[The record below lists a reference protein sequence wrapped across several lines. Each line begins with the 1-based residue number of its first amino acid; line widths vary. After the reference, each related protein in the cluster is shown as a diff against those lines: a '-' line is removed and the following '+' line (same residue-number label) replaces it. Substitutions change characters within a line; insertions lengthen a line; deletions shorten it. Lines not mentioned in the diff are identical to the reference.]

1 MAISAIREADH
12 FKINFPASAR
22 SAIAFLNR
30 PEILKQFQTALESK
44 TGQSCR
50 FSVVLQ
56 EEANW
61 TTLVKADAARK
72 QSPQAHKAVQQPAV
86 SSAGLLKETIKH
98 PLVSHALTTF
108 DAAIRKVD
116 PPRRPADSHQT
127 LAQTDKDN
135 SKQDGVM

>member
-1 MAISAIREADH
+1 M
-12 FKINFPASAR
+12 
-22 SAIAFLNR
+22 NR
-30 PEILKQFQTALESK
+30 PEIAKQVQTALETK

-56 EEANW
+56 EEADG
-61 TTLVKADAARK
+61 TTPVKADAARK
-72 QSPQAHKAVQQPAV
+72 QSPQPHKAVQQPAV
-86 SSAGLLKETIKH
+86 SSAGLLKETVKH